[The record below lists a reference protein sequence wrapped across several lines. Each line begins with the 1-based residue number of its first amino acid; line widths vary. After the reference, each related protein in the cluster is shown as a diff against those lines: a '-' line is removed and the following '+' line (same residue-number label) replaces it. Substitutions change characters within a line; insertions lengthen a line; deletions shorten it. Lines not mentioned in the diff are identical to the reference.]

1 MWAARLCGMERSL
14 PSMLFLIASVAFSI
28 AFGGW
33 WMQRVV
39 FTPTATRES
48 AAAMLRDEDIRSEL
62 STLIATVAAPALE
75 QPTSE
80 ITVLLD
86 TVVFSSR
93 PGASVMAPIMERA
106 QQLAIGDIEDP
117 VRISGEELVP
127 IVRDQRAATIEPFI
141 VPLEPIGT
149 LRTTNNVLSW
159 MIPISAAIGL
169 LTFAVGVF
177 ARPERRDVL
186 RGLGEFLLA
195 MAVSILLFG
204 YAFPVH
210 FITAL
215 DNRTWA
221 HVVPQLARR
230 TLPVVLGIAVVCAA
244 GGALL
249 LLNAS
254 NGSKRRQWS
263 TPLSVARYR
272 GGDNPGWG

>member
-1 MWAARLCGMERSL
+1 MERSL

-28 AFGGW
+28 AFGSW

-106 QQLAIGDIEDP
+106 QLLAIGDTDKKLE
-117 VRISGEELVP
+117 ISGEELVP
-127 IVRDQRAATIEPFI
+127 IVRDQRAAAIEPFI

-149 LRTTNNVLSW
+149 LRTTNSVLSW
-159 MIPISAAIGL
+159 LIPISAAIGL
-169 LTFAVGVF
+169 LTFAIGVF
-177 ARPERRDVL
+177 ARPERRDVV
-186 RGLGEFLLA
+186 RGLAEFLLA

-204 YAFPVH
+204 YAIPVH
-210 FITAL
+210 FVTAL

-230 TLPVVLGIAVVCAA
+230 TLPVVLGVAAVCAV

-249 LLNAS
+249 LINAS